1 MDRQRALN
9 TPLNEA
15 DEAEPRVLI
24 VDDDE
29 GLKQQIASYLENN
42 GYRVETARDAP
53 TMDHALAQAT
63 FDVVILDLMMPG
75 EDGLSICRR
84 LSAQNDIAI
93 IIMSAMGEEVDRI
106 VGLELGADDYLPKP
120 SNPRE
125 LLARIRAVLRR
136 RPPGGSSE
144 AAPRHARIYNFA
156 GYQLDPARRR
166 LKAPSGLIVLLTRGE
181 LSLLISLLDRAG
193 EVLTRDQLLDT
204 ARVEDADVFD
214 RAIDVQISRLRR
226 KLGEGERQDI
236 IRTVRGVGYRLTVPV
251 TRS

>member
-1 MDRQRALN
+1 MDRQRALT
-9 TPLNEA
+9 TPPSEI
-15 DEAEPRVLI
+15 DETEPRVLI

-53 TMDHALAQAT
+53 TMDHALAQST

-136 RPPGGSSE
+136 RPPGGAEST
-144 AAPRHARIYNFA
+144 PRQARIYNFA

-166 LKAPSGLIVLLTRGE
+166 LKAPSGLIVLLTRGD

-226 KLGEGERQDI
+226 KLGEGDRQDI
-236 IRTVRGVGYRLTVPV
+236 IRTVRGVGYRLTAPV

>member
-9 TPLNEA
+9 TPA
-15 DEAEPRVLI
+15 GDIDETEPRVLI

-53 TMDHALAQAT
+53 TMDHALAQST

-136 RPPGGSSE
+136 RPPGGGEST
-144 AAPRHARIYNFA
+144 PRQARIYNFA

-204 ARVEDADVFD
+204 ARVEDAEVFD

-226 KLGEGERQDI
+226 KLGEGDRQDI
-236 IRTVRGVGYRLTVPV
+236 IRTVRGVGYRLTAPV

>member
-1 MDRQRALN
+1 MDRQRAL
-9 TPLNEA
+9 TIPPSEI
-15 DEAEPRVLI
+15 DETEPRVLI

-53 TMDHALAQAT
+53 TMDHALAQSA

-136 RPPGGSSE
+136 RPPGGAES
-144 AAPRHARIYNFA
+144 APRQARTYNFA

-226 KLGEGERQDI
+226 KLGEGDRQDI
-236 IRTVRGVGYRLTVPV
+236 IRTVRGVGYRLTAPV

>member
-9 TPLNEA
+9 TPPGEV

-53 TMDHALAQAT
+53 TMDHALAQSS

-84 LSAQNDIAI
+84 LSAQNDVAI

-136 RPPGGSSE
+136 RPPGGGES
-144 AAPRHARIYNFA
+144 APRQARIYNFA

-226 KLGEGERQDI
+226 KLGEGDRQDI
-236 IRTVRGVGYRLTVPV
+236 IRTVRGVGYRLTAPV

>member
-9 TPLNEA
+9 APMSDV

-53 TMDHALAQAT
+53 TMDHALAQSS

-136 RPPGGSSE
+136 RPPGGSE

-226 KLGEGERQDI
+226 KLHGQIDSEI
-236 IRTVRGVGYRLTVPV
+236 IKTHRGAGYMFD
-251 TRS
+251 TRVALV

>member
-9 TPLNEA
+9 TPPGEI

-53 TMDHALAQAT
+53 TMDHALAQSP

-84 LSAQNDIAI
+84 LSAQNDVAI

-136 RPPGGSSE
+136 RPPGGSESS
-144 AAPRHARIYNFA
+144 PRQARIYNFA

-181 LSLLISLLDRAG
+181 LSLLVSLLDRAG

-226 KLGEGERQDI
+226 KLGEGDRQDI
-236 IRTVRGVGYRLTVPV
+236 IRTVRGVGYRLTAPV

>member
-1 MDRQRALN
+1 MDRQIALN
-9 TPLNEA
+9 TPPIEI
-15 DEAEPRVLI
+15 DETEPKVLI

-53 TMDHALAQAT
+53 TMDHALAQST

-136 RPPGGSSE
+136 RPPGGGE
-144 AAPRHARIYNFA
+144 ATPRQARTYNFA

-181 LSLLISLLDRAG
+181 LSLLVSLLDRAG

-226 KLGEGERQDI
+226 KLGEGDRQDI

-251 TRS
+251 TRA

>member
-9 TPLNEA
+9 TPPGEI
-15 DEAEPRVLI
+15 DETEPRVLI

-53 TMDHALAQAT
+53 TMDHALAQST

-136 RPPGGSSE
+136 RPPGGGEST
-144 AAPRHARIYNFA
+144 PRQARTYNFA
-156 GYQLDPARRR
+156 GYQLDRARRR

-181 LSLLISLLDRAG
+181 LSLLVSLLDRAG

-226 KLGEGERQDI
+226 KLGEGDRQDI

-251 TRS
+251 TRA